1 MYNRFRSIT
10 LVEKNMKRL
19 MELYSYGNNTSKLSE
34 IKSLLD
40 KDGVI
45 AIPTDSGYALI
56 CKMKSKKAIEKIK
69 KIRDLDSKHNFTL
82 ACKDLSEISEYAKVD
97 NNAYRI
103 IKRYTPGPFT
113 FILTATKNVA
123 SLLVCKTKKTVGI
136 RVSEHYVPQVI
147 AESMGE
153 PLVISSFIL
162 PDGDNVITD
171 CADVEANVMH
181 NIDLVV
187 ESDYCGYESTTMVEL
202 LELPFEILRQGAG
215 EIDL

>member
-1 MYNRFRSIT
+1 
-10 LVEKNMKRL
+10 MKRL
-19 MELYSYGNNTSKLSE
+19 IELYSYGNNTSKLSE
-34 IKSLLD
+34 IKALLD
-40 KDGVI
+40 KDAVI

-56 CKMKSKKAIEKIK
+56 CKMKSKKAIDKIK

-97 NNAYRI
+97 NNAYRV

-113 FILTATKNVA
+113 FILVASKNVA

-136 RVSEHYVPQVI
+136 RVSEHYVPQAI
-147 AESMGE
+147 AEEMGE

-162 PDGDNVITD
+162 PNNDTVITD
-171 CADVEANVMH
+171 CADVEASVMH
-181 NIDLVV
+181 NIDLVI
-187 ESDYCGYESTTMVEL
+187 ESDYCGYESTTVVDL
-202 LELPFEILRQGAG
+202 LELPFEILRLGAG

>member
-202 LELPFEILRQGAG
+202 LELPFEILRHGAG